1 MELGLSGKMALVT
14 GGSRGIGRAT
24 ALTLAG
30 EGCNVAICARG
41 QDTLDAALKEL
52 SEVSPNAWGTTA
64 DVTNREDAERF
75 VSEAAANLGGVDIL
89 VCNVGG
95 SFGGAILEA
104 TDEDWMATFDLN
116 LFHSVRT
123 IRAAVP
129 LMKERGGGSVV
140 MVSSISGWKPGPGA
154 QYGAAKASEI
164 FLASSLALELA
175 PFGIRVNTVS
185 PGSIMFPGGG
195 WDRYQQSNPEGMARF
210 LEVDLPEHRLGTD
223 QEVADVIAFLSSD
236 RARWINGANIP
247 VDGAQARPTARWYED
262 DQ

>member
-1 MELGLSGKMALVT
+1 MELGLTGKVALVT

-24 ALTLAG
+24 ALTLAR

-52 SEVSPNAWGTTA
+52 SEVSPNTWGTTA
-64 DVTNREDAERF
+64 DVTDREDVERF
-75 VSEAAANLGGVDIL
+75 ISDAAANLGGVDIV

-123 IRAAVP
+123 IRAVVP

-210 LEVDLPEHRLGTD
+210 LDIDLPEHRLGTD
-223 QEVADVIAFLSSD
+223 QEVADVIAFISSD

-247 VDGAQARPTARWYED
+247 VDGAQGRPTARWY